1 MALDPSIILR
11 DISPKFEPY
20 ENVLAKQM
28 QIKAAQQQYD
38 DNAFKMQSE
47 RDSMQQQNAL
57 AQLLSRQGFNP
68 QSPEGQAQLY
78 GAGGVKGAQT
88 YLKGQADVNKTKAE
102 TDAKSAELE
111 AKVLT
116 LHRDALAEIQNPQD
130 MAKWMVAIR
139 KDPRTQSFYERMG
152 SAEESIA
159 RIPQTPQEFNDFR
172 NRIALGMTKYTEMN
186 KPQFVTRNLG
196 GTTDTIATEGM
207 TGNTRVLNSSLNTQ
221 SPDNKAS
228 NERMAAD
235 NAASRQ
241 VQMRGQNMVDSRSRE
256 SNAASMSKPFEV
268 TDESGNKVLVQQD
281 KQGNIKRVDG
291 FSPKSGSDKPL
302 TDAQSKAAL
311 FGTRMQQSDQII
323 NDLAG
328 KGTTTSVPFSRAG
341 FGVGSTINAA
351 SSGSQQQLDQAK
363 RDFINATLRRESG
376 AVISPSEFDNAEKQ
390 YFPQIGDSAA
400 VIKQKANNRAIATRG
415 VQAEVPKGQRGVIN
429 EIAGSNTPSIDSL
442 LQKYAK

>member
-38 DNAFKMQSE
+38 DNAFKMQQDRE
-47 RDSMQQQNAL
+47 AVQQQNAL
-57 AQLLSRQGFNP
+57 AQFMSTNP
-68 QSPEGQAQLY
+68 NLNDPATQAKLY
-78 GAGGVKGAQT
+78 GVGGVAGAQK
-88 YLKGQADVNKTKAE
+88 YLKGAADVGKVQADTQKAKNDADKIAIENHLQKFEVMERLMRSVRDQSTFDQMKQQAAAIPMLADLVPNMPAQYDPQMIADNMGKAMALKDRLAAKHQELTLAE
-102 TDAKSAELE
+102 TGR
-111 AKVLT
+111 
-116 LHRDALAEIQNPQD
+116 HNLASEGIQIRGQD
-130 MAKWMVAIR
+130 R
-139 KDPRTQSFYERMG
+139 QS
-152 SAEESIA
+152 
-159 RIPQTPQEFNDFR
+159 
-172 NRIALGMTKYTEMN
+172 
-186 KPQFVTRNLG
+186 
-196 GTTDTIATEGM
+196 
-207 TGNTRVLNSSLNTQ
+207 
-221 SPDNKAS
+221 
-228 NERMAAD
+228 AD
-235 NAASRQ
+235 NAASRS
-241 VQMRGQNMVDSRSRE
+241 VTMRGQNMTDARSRE
-256 SNAASMSKPFEV
+256 SNAANMSKPFEV

-281 KQGNIKRVDG
+281 KQGNIKRVEG
-291 FSPKSGSDKPL
+291 FSPKSGADKPL

-311 FGTRMQQSDQII
+311 FGTRMQNSDQII
-323 NDLAG
+323 NELAS
-328 KGTTTSVPFSRAG
+328 KGTTTSVPFSRTG
-341 FGVGSTINAA
+341 FGVGGVINAA

-429 EIAGSNTPSIDSL
+429 EIAGSKAPSIDSL

>member
-11 DISPKFEPY
+11 DISPKLEDPQ
-20 ENVLAKQM
+20 NVLAKQLQM
-28 QIKAAQQQYD
+28 KAAQQQYD
-38 DNAFKMQSE
+38 DNAFKLQQDRETS
-47 RDSMQQQNAL
+47 QQQNAL
-57 AQLLSRQGFNP
+57 AQLFGRQGFNA
-68 QSPEGQAQLY
+68 QTPEGQAELHRV
-78 GAGGVKGAQT
+78 GGVANAQK
-88 YLKGQADVNKTKAE
+88 YLKGAADIGKTKADTE
-102 TDAKSAELE
+102 KITFELADKKFAVARNMLNTVQTPEQAQMWLKGAFTDPHVGPLIQQFSTYE
-111 AKVLT
+111 
-116 LHRDALAEIQNPQD
+116 DA
-130 MAKWMVAIR
+130 VARIGN
-139 KDPRTQSFYERMG
+139 DPQSFAQCKAQA
-152 SAEESIA
+152 SLTADKLQDKLHQDIVAAE
-159 RIPQTPQEFNDFR
+159 
-172 NRIALGMTKYTEMN
+172 
-186 KPQFVTRNLG
+186 
-196 GTTDTIATEGM
+196 
-207 TGNTRVLNSSLNTQ
+207 TGRH
-221 SPDNKAS
+221 NKAS
-228 NERMAAD
+228 EGIQIRGQDRQSFD

-281 KQGNIKRVDG
+281 KQGNIKRVEG
-291 FSPKSGSDKPL
+291 FSPKSGADKPL

-311 FGTRMQQSDQII
+311 FGTRMQNSDQII